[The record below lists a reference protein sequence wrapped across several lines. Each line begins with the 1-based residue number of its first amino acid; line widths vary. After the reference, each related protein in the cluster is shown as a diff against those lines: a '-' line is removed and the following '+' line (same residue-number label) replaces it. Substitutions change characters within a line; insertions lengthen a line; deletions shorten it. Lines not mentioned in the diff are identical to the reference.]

1 MAARIGLVKQ
11 LPFALLNTKLSVLS
25 SGVRRCSA
33 LPYSESHK
41 QFTSKRVRRKFIDFF
56 KEGYEHRVVPSSPVR
71 PRGDPS
77 LLFVNAG
84 MNQVHNESTITHA
97 GECKHNNE
105 QPRQI
110 TTVLLCFE
118 HVQCIVDVR
127 RNKRFAF
134 YIVDSDQI

>member
-84 MNQVHNESTITHA
+84 MNQVHNQQSHMQENA
-97 GECKHNNE
+97 N
-105 QPRQI
+105 I
-110 TTVLLCFE
+110 TTNNHVKLQRFFCVLNTYNG
-118 HVQCIVDVR
+118 IVDVR

>member
-11 LPFALLNTKLSVLS
+11 LNCALLNTKLSVLS

-33 LPYSESHK
+33 LSYSESHK
-41 QFTSKRVRRKFIDFF
+41 EFTSKRVRRKFIDFF

-84 MNQVHNESTITHA
+84 MNQVHNQQPHMQDNVNIIT
-97 GECKHNNE
+97 NNHVKV
-105 QPRQI
+105 QRFYY
-110 TTVLLCFE
+110 VLDTYNGIIYKE
-118 HVQCIVDVR
+118 KYKVR
-127 RNKRFAF
+127 TCCGW
-134 YIVDSDQI
+134 